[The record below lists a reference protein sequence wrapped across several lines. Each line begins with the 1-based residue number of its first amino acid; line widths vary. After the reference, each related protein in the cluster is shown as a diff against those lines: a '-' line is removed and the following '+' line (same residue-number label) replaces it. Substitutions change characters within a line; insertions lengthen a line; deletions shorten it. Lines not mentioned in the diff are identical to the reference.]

1 MQAEKRFE
9 DFFNF
14 AVIASL
20 SYPRFKNKW
29 FSCIESKYHSKLINL
44 FKTVISQEVIP
55 TSTTNDTHNK
65 SKWDN
70 FFYFNSDSDSDSQY
84 NEPRSKAEFLISH
97 FFVEESGDIN
107 LLERYSKIK
116 NVFLKYNTPLS
127 SSASVER
134 LFSYATITNCPKA
147 NRLSDQMFEKRV
159 VLKANLTYDEK
170 SKQQ

>member
-1 MQAEKRFE
+1 MNQ
-9 DFFNF
+9 N
-14 AVIASL
+14 I
-20 SYPRFKNKW
+20 
-29 FSCIESKYHSKLINL
+29 IQLINL

-65 SKWDN
+65 SKRDD

-97 FFVEESGDIN
+97 FFVEESEDIN
-107 LLERYSKIK
+107 LLERYPEIK
-116 NVFLKYNTPLS
+116 NVFLKYNTPLP